1 MQEMNIL
8 HSLYVIFNLT
18 KCQKSKKKLM
28 DNDSVF
34 HHNFLHSVEICMTM
48 IHESFFQ
55 ANYQAISD
63 KLQEQESDRIQLVQR
78 IKELQEKVRIE
89 F

>member
-1 MQEMNIL
+1 MLFLNRKVLENCDGFAIPFLRNFIHNVEMGMMNHDHVL
-8 HSLYVIFNLT
+8 
-18 KCQKSKKKLM
+18 
-28 DNDSVF
+28 
-34 HHNFLHSVEICMTM
+34 
-48 IHESFFQ
+48 Q

-78 IKELQEKVRIE
+78 IKELQEKVDNT